1 MLTNLKTLLE
11 RFANSTSFD
20 DLTDAINQIYRDAEQ
35 DPELKNW
42 FSSMNRFVRRCL
54 KEQGY
59 ILQDDSNAEWNKL
72 YDHGQFLLRDR
83 YRDHTNRIVDEF
95 KFIGDQFD
103 KDPQN
108 KAFAES
114 MNKLFNDLGHDENGK
129 PAFKPHLIKDLTD
142 VILPSFFEN
151 VRYVPIPRIE
161 FSDHMMDVV
170 VENLV
175 VEGDNL
181 APNVFEFG
189 SDNYWRWGRK
199 QVKNSNKNKVMLSVS
214 GVQCDLR
221 DVSYYIKKKEGFPS
235 VTDKGVMDVFLGGT
249 GLSFKVA
256 METSDKADRAHFF
269 KINTVDVD
277 IQHLNI
283 KLKQSN
289 HKLLFGLFK
298 PLLLKVM
305 RPALQKVVEKQIRD
319 NVQKLDSMLYAA
331 KQEADRAEAEAKRN
345 PDPENL
351 QNIYQRYFTAFQ
363 QQMTKGQ
370 QKKQEVQADKSVN
383 VAMTQHDSMFKH
395 IQLPGGIS
403 TKATEYKDLA
413 AKGDKWESPVFSIGS
428 ASETSNI
435 PRIQDPT
442 RKPHQTAQGG
452 LRDAGHTAGSGA
464 GLAGGNT
471 GSYAGGNTGSLAG
484 GRSGLEGSS
493 YANDGAYANNSAY
506 GATGAAGALPDRSLA
521 GANPTGGFA
530 NQVDNAFG
538 ANPNSVE
545 TSTTG
550 HILPGQAPTAA
561 DQGQHTLL
569 RDNNPV
575 YRGAV

>member
-20 DLTDAINQIYRDAEQ
+20 DLTDAVNQIYRDAEQ

-59 ILQDDSNAEWNKL
+59 ILQDESNAEWNKL
-72 YDHGQFLLRDR
+72 YDQGQFLLRDR

-129 PAFKPHLIKDLTD
+129 PAFKPHLVKDLTE
-142 VILPSFFEN
+142 VILPAFFEN
-151 VRYVPIPRIE
+151 VRYIPIPRIE

-256 METSDKADRAHFF
+256 METSDKADKAHFF

-305 RPALQKVVEKQIRD
+305 RPALQKVVEKQIRE
-319 NVQKLDSMLYAA
+319 NVQKLDSLLYAA
-331 KQEADRAEAEAKRN
+331 KQEADRAQAEAKRN
-345 PDPENL
+345 PDPENI

-363 QQMTKGQ
+363 KQVTKGQ
-370 QKKQEVQADKSVN
+370 KKKEEVQADKSVN
-383 VAMTQHDSMFKH
+383 VAMTQHDSIFKH

-471 GSYAGGNTGSLAG
+471 GSYAAGNTGSLAG
-484 GRSGLEGSS
+484 AGLAG
-493 YANDGAYANNSAY
+493 
-506 GATGAAGALPDRSLA
+506 TGAAGTTAGLPTT
-521 GANPTGGFA
+521 GTNPAGGFA
-530 NQVDNAFG
+530 NQVDNAFST
-538 ANPNSVE
+538 NPVG

-550 HILPGQAPTAA
+550 TALPGQAPTGA